1 MSGLQVYKEKKI
13 ELLKV
18 LEAHKSL
25 LEDLP
30 PKLQDKFK
38 SNFLE
43 LVHNDY
49 LLNNVD
55 KRLILKLAIDLT
67 KIGLNINPFAK
78 EVYIVPFKTKI
89 NNQTIM
95 FPQAIIP
102 EKGIAEIYLRADFLL
117 KIYKVWDLG
126 DVVKSEKEMSYKELS
141 LIDETNIKFVEKN
154 FIGWDVVL
162 IDLLGKLP
170 EQKEFVS
177 YKYAKAATKNMEV
190 PEEFYLEGLVHKAVR
205 KASKRFRV
213 PKERFKDVVEQV
225 EYANEVLID
234 EIPNNQNKQQ
244 SSSTQAIDPLE
255 LAKPKQEEDIKA
267 AEVVKEPEKVKIDD
281 FRNLYKG
288 LNKEQKTA
296 YLAYTQGVDLSKLSE
311 QELQNF
317 YKEVKEHVG
326 A

>member
-1 MSGLQVYKEKKI
+1 MSGLQVYKERKQ

-25 LEDLP
+25 LQDLS

-67 KIGLNINPFAK
+67 KIGLDINPFAK

-95 FPQAIIP
+95 IPQAIIP
-102 EKGIAEIYLRADFLL
+102 EKGIAEIYLRANFLL
-117 KIYKVWDLG
+117 KVYRVWDLG
-126 DVVKSEKEMSYKELS
+126 DVVKSEKEMNYKELS
-141 LIDETNIKFVEKN
+141 LIDETDIEFVEKN

-162 IDLLGKLP
+162 IDLLEKLP

-177 YKYAKAATKNMEV
+177 YKYAKAATKNMDV
-190 PEEFYLEGLVHKAVR
+190 PKEFYLEGLVHKAIR
-205 KASKRFRV
+205 RASKRFRV
-213 PKERFKDVVEQV
+213 PKERFKDLVEQV

-234 EIPNNQNKQQ
+234 GIPNNQIKQQ
-244 SSSTQAIDPLE
+244 ANQTTVDPLE
-255 LAKPKQEEDIKA
+255 LAGPKQEEVKA
-267 AEVVKEPEKVKIDD
+267 AEVVKEPEKITVDT
-281 FRNLYKG
+281 FREFYKS
-288 LNKEQKTA
+288 LNKEQKTD
-296 YLAYTQGVDLSKLSE
+296 YLAYMQGVDLSKLSE
-311 QELQNF
+311 QELQEF

>member
-1 MSGLQVYKEKKI
+1 MSGLQVYKERKQ
-13 ELLKV
+13 ELSKV

-25 LEDLP
+25 LQDLSP
-30 PKLQDKFK
+30 RLQDKFK

-67 KIGLNINPFAK
+67 KIGLDINPFAK

-95 FPQAIIP
+95 IPQAIIP
-102 EKGIAEIYLRADFLL
+102 EKGIAEIYLKANFLL
-117 KIYKVWDLG
+117 KVYKIWDLG
-126 DVVKSEKEMSYKELS
+126 DVVKSEKEMNYKELS
-141 LIDETNIKFVEKN
+141 LTDETDIKFVEKN

-177 YKYAKAATKNMEV
+177 YKYAKAATKNMDV
-190 PEEFYLEGLVHKAVR
+190 PEEFYLEGLVHKAIR
-205 KASKRFRV
+205 RASKRFRV
-213 PKERFKDVVEQV
+213 PKERFKDLVEQV
-225 EYANEVLID
+225 EYANEVLINK
-234 EIPNNQNKQQ
+234 IPNNKIKQQ
-244 SSSTQAIDPLE
+244 SNTKTIDPLE
-255 LAKPKQEEDIKA
+255 LACPKQEEDIKA
-267 AEVVKEPEKVKIDD
+267 AEVIKEPEKITVDS
-281 FRNLYKG
+281 FREFYKG
-288 LNKEQKTA
+288 LNKEQKTS

-311 QELQNF
+311 QELQEF